1 MEIHTLIPGL
11 ETARERLEVLAT
23 PRPGKPEADIIFKK
37 IIKRLF
43 PSIRKCRESGP
54 QGWGTIL
61 AVIYSHTG
69 ADIPEPFLVRQYD
82 LLKSLSPEDVPQEQP
97 KRARTR
103 KKKSEPEPGVIEIG
117 LKSIRIDETFTLS
130 DGERDLLIPG
140 ERPQQPR

>member
-1 MEIHTLIPGL
+1 MEISAFIPGL
-11 ETARERLEVLAT
+11 EIARDRLEVLGASKLS
-23 PRPGKPEADIIFKK
+23 KPEADILFKK

-43 PSIRKCRESGP
+43 PSIRKCRESG

-82 LLKSLSPEDVPQEQP
+82 LLKSLSSEDVPQEQP
-97 KRARTR
+97 KRKRTR
-103 KKKSEPEPGVIEIG
+103 KKKSEPEPGVMEIG
-117 LKSIRIDETFTLS
+117 LKSIRIDEPFTLS

>member
-1 MEIHTLIPGL
+1 MEISAFIPGL
-11 ETARERLEVLAT
+11 EIARDRLEVLGASKLS
-23 PRPGKPEADIIFKK
+23 KPEADILFKK

-43 PSIRKCRESGP
+43 PSIRKCRENGH
-54 QGWGTIL
+54 GWGTIL

-97 KRARTR
+97 KRKRTR
-103 KKKSEPEPGVIEIG
+103 KKKSEPEPGVMEIG

>member
-1 MEIHTLIPGL
+1 MEISAFIPGL
-11 ETARERLEVLAT
+11 EIARDRLEVLGASKLS
-23 PRPGKPEADIIFKK
+23 KPEADILFKK

-43 PSIRKCRESGP
+43 PSIRKCRESGH
-54 QGWGTIL
+54 GWGTIL

-82 LLKSLSPEDVPQEQP
+82 LLKSFTPDDVPQEQP
-97 KRARTR
+97 KRKRTR
-103 KKKSEPEPGVIEIG
+103 KKKSEPEPGVMEIG